1 MQCGWPCGSPKSWVS
16 GLFLIVHEGAL
27 KKFLEFFKI
36 HFESHYLKVN
46 NWRGQTTCSVEIK
59 IPHIW
64 VLQTQV
70 IGKYLSKEGLCGDAF
85 IIFLVQKLFF
95 GWNFRRNPSSYYR
108 HGALTRVMKES
119 WAVLPSCV
127 SVPPWPVALPAAV
140 MLGYRF

>member
-1 MQCGWPCGSPKSWVS
+1 MQCGWPCGIPKSWVS

-36 HFESHYLKVN
+36 HFESHCLKVH

-59 IPHIW
+59 TPHIW

-70 IGKYLSKEGLCGDAF
+70 IGKYLAKEGLCGDAF
-85 IIFLVQKLFF
+85 IIFLVLKPFF
-95 GWNFRRNPSSYYR
+95 GWNFRRNPSRYYR
-108 HGALTRVMKES
+108 HGALMRVMKER

-127 SVPPWPVALPAAV
+127 SVPPWPVALPAPV